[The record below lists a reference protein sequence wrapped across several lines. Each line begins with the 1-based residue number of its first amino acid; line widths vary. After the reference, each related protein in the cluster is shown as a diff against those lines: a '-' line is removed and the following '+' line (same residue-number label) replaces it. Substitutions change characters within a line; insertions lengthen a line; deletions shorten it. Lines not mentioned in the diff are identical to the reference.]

1 MRLGTKH
8 KKCGINIKML
18 DEGAISIDIIS
29 EVQLF
34 SETGE
39 GGIGL
44 IF

>member
-1 MRLGTKH
+1 MGLWTKH